1 MTKNLSTL
9 LLSSLFSLLYVADIV
24 ETKTIKNNIKML
36 KKVQLLLVALLA
48 ACSLMA
54 QPAPKSVSINQSDIQ
69 FWVGNGSN
77 STVVA
82 IGWDASAAPY
92 TPTVVVWGIHW
103 NGTITLL
110 DALDSIALYD
120 SRFSYIING
129 SFLQSLSYIDPA
141 AGVSLTPY
149 MNWNCNNY
157 NGVYGSTNLSSTW
170 LRISESTCDN
180 YNFTG
185 VNNLI
190 YASNPNA
197 PADASIQP
205 SDILYWVGNGPD
217 SAIFVISN
225 GSATRAWGYLFDED
239 DAPTA
244 FDMASDIDA
253 ADPRLAYTITDW
265 STYDMGFVYKEG
277 PVVISIPDTRFKV
290 DGTLADSD
298 ETLADYDLENGSF
311 IVVSNDTQSVW
322 QTPITPATVKHMPV
336 NSTISTDD
344 ILYWVGT
351 GSNEAAVVVN
361 WGMPDTALAWGL
373 RFDGSIT
380 ISQAIDAIASADPRV
395 STDAAHSTINY
406 TEGSLSLAFQ
416 PAPTSYMQFIVGN
429 NSNVNA
435 NSTLANGDQLKIG
448 ESAFGVGYDSTEYM
462 GSWYPMGVVWNTEI
476 HPVTIPGGTQPVPED
491 ASIDASA
498 IVYWVGTGS
507 NEAVLA
513 VNWADTA
520 LAWGYRFDGESVS
533 CATMMA
539 DIAAA
544 DPRFSFTENGGFIA
558 DINFSTD
565 NHTFAITPGNYWFS
579 LLNHTAGMGL
589 GDMLHNGDFYK
600 WGDLSVAVV
609 TDSSWVSEYG
619 GYWNYTYI
627 WPYTINP
634 VSIPNIVE
642 PTPEEATIDASAIE
656 YWVGTGASRAILAV
670 NWADTALAWGYRFD
684 GSKSVSDMMSD
695 IAAADPR
702 FSFTENGGFI
712 TDINFTTSNRTFAI
726 TPGNYWSS
734 THNGMMDAGL
744 AQPLADGDFE
754 KWADPAAGII
764 VDSTYDE
771 TYQYWWYTYV
781 YPMTIHPASQPAG
794 FGPFCGAVGTEGC
807 TAVRFDDNRIKAW
820 ATECTVVRGSQ
831 NLSDPDAPDV
841 TYGDASQAV
850 GAATAITTDVVS
862 LGDGGS
868 ATLTFDKPIAN
879 GNGYDFAVFENSFSD
894 GFLELA
900 FVEVSSDGNRFV
912 RFPATSLT
920 QTARQI
926 GGNGPVDPTYINN
939 LAGKYRVG
947 FGTPFDL
954 EELRDSSAIDIN
966 NITHVR
972 IVDAVGSIDPQLGTR
987 DARGNLINDPFPT
1000 LSYSAG
1006 FDLDGIAVLNTASG
1020 NAVDMAA
1027 GQTRINVYPNPAS
1040 DNINIVL
1047 DQEETVNAV
1056 IYDMSGRKVHDIQLH
1071 SGINSVDISN
1081 LSNGVYILRADGY
1094 MQKVVK
1100 R

>member
-9 LLSSLFSLLYVADIV
+9 FLSSLFSLLYVADIV

-77 STVVA
+77 SSVVA

-149 MNWNCNNY
+149 MSWNCNNY

-197 PADASIQP
+197 PADATIQP

-265 STYDMGFVYKEG
+265 TTFDMGFVYKEG

-298 ETLADYDLENGSF
+298 ETLADYDLENGSY
-311 IVVSNDTQSVW
+311 IVVSNETQSVW

-344 ILYWVGT
+344 IIYWVGT

-476 HPVTIPGGTQPVPED
+476 HPVTIPGGTQPAPED
-491 ASIDASA
+491 AS
-498 IVYWVGTGS
+498 
-507 NEAVLA
+507 
-513 VNWADTA
+513 
-520 LAWGYRFDGESVS
+520 
-533 CATMMA
+533 
-539 DIAAA
+539 
-544 DPRFSFTENGGFIA
+544 
-558 DINFSTD
+558 
-565 NHTFAITPGNYWFS
+565 
-579 LLNHTAGMGL
+579 
-589 GDMLHNGDFYK
+589 
-600 WGDLSVAVV
+600 
-609 TDSSWVSEYG
+609 
-619 GYWNYTYI
+619 
-627 WPYTINP
+627 
-634 VSIPNIVE
+634 
-642 PTPEEATIDASAIE
+642 IDASAIE

-684 GSKSVSDMMSD
+684 GSKSVSDMMTD

-771 TYQYWWYTYV
+771 TDQYWWYTYV
-781 YPMTIHPASQPAG
+781 YPMEIHAASQPAG

-920 QTARQI
+920 QTVRQI

-972 IVDAVGSIDPQLGTR
+972 IVDAVGSIDPQFGTR
-987 DARGNLINDPFPT
+987 DAHGNLINDPFPT

-1020 NAVDMAA
+1020 NAVDIAA

-1056 IYDMSGRKVHDIQLH
+1056 IYDMSGRKVRDIQLH

-1094 MQKVVK
+1094 VQKVVK